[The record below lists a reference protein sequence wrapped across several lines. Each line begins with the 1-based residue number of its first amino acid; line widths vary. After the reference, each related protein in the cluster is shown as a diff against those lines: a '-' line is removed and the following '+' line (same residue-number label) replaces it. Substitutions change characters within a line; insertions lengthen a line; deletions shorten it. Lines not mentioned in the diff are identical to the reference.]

1 MSAMW
6 RWLLGVK
13 DLPVDAEGLRP
24 AWERPL
30 PAWGWLVMVAVVIG
44 FAVWSYRGLDAP
56 PRRRMVLSGLRA
68 TLLLILGICVCGPM
82 LELPREDIEPDA
94 VVVLVDRSR
103 SMAVRDGE
111 IGPDGRATRE
121 SRLQSVLAEAA
132 DVWREPGESRRI
144 VWIGFSDGTVDLAS
158 SSDESEVSDRPSV
171 PTSSFIPSPPIELGV
186 PEGWSTRL
194 APALEEAIRRTTGRP
209 LAGVVIL
216 SDGRTEAPPD
226 RELVRR
232 LVSSAAPVHVIPL
245 GAETPIGDASVAR
258 VEAPKRAF
266 VRDAVPV
273 VVRLDNR
280 GRRGDVVLEL
290 VDESSGRVLDA
301 STVTMDPEDDG
312 TQDTV
317 LTARPGDG
325 LVEGATRWSVRI
337 TGDADLVPEN
347 DVASFPI
354 ELVDRPL
361 RVLYIEGGPRWEYRY
376 LKNLLVRE
384 PSIESSVMLLS
395 ADRDFAQEGN
405 TPLARLPRDADE
417 FAQFDLVIL
426 GDVPSGF
433 LTEGRQEAI
442 RELVERR
449 GGGLVLIGGSRS
461 MPGTWSESPLAALI
475 PFSGG
480 FDLERRSEAVMMRP
494 TEDAERLGVLRLDE
508 SAEGGWPIDLSDPEY
523 GWSRLQWVQ
532 RIDPERLKPT
542 AEVLAE
548 AVPADGSTDD
558 GTIDGATPLVIGMR
572 YGAGQVLYVATDE
585 IWRWR
590 YGRGETF
597 HERFWI
603 QMLRLLGREAIESD
617 QPVRLTATPEQAVV
631 GRPVLVTVDLLDG
644 STGVEPPETVLVEAR
659 TAEGDILVT
668 AELARAA
675 ESSWT
680 GTFVPERIGPLD
692 ITVAEPGLA
701 ALASGTIARIEVG
714 RPDDELRLA
723 DADHG
728 LLAIL
733 AEDTGGLVH
742 LPDDPDEERPVLDRV
757 HEAIPNRAIVTESPI
772 RERIW
777 TSPLFFMLI
786 LILAATE
793 WSVRRLSRLD

>member
-1 MSAMW
+1 MSGAW
-6 RWLLGVK
+6 RWLLGLE
-13 DLPVDAEGLRP
+13 DLPADAEGLRP
-24 AWERPL
+24 AWEHPL
-30 PAWGWLVMVAVVIG
+30 PVWGWLLVIAAVVA
-44 FAVWSYRGLDAP
+44 FAIWSYRGLDAP
-56 PRRRMVLSGLRA
+56 PRRRTILTALRTA
-68 TLLLILGICVCGPM
+68 LLLILVVCVCGPM
-82 LELPREDIEPDA
+82 LELPREDIEPDS
-94 VVVLVDRSR
+94 VVVLLDRSR

-111 IGPDGRATRE
+111 AGADGRATRE
-121 SRLQSVLAEAA
+121 SVLQSVLADAG
-132 DVWREPGESRRI
+132 DVWRTPGDSRRLS
-144 VWIGFSDGTVDLAS
+144 WIGFGDGAVELATAS
-158 SSDESEVSDRPSV
+158 SPGTGPVETGEPD
-171 PTSSFIPSPPIELGV
+171 
-186 PEGWSTRL
+186 GWRTRL
-194 APALEEAIRRTTGRP
+194 APALEEALRRTTGRP

-226 RELVRR
+226 RALVRR
-232 LVSSAAPVHVIPL
+232 LVSSAAPVHVVPL

-280 GRRGDVVLEL
+280 GRRGDVVVEL
-290 VDESSGRVLDA
+290 VDDTSGRVLDS
-301 STVTMDPEDDG
+301 STVTMDPDG
-312 TQDTV
+312 EALLETV

-325 LVEGATRWSVRI
+325 IVEGSRRWSVRI
-337 TGDADLVPEN
+337 AGDADLVPEN
-347 DVASFPI
+347 DVSSFPI

-426 GDVPSGF
+426 GDVPAGF

-449 GGGLVLIGGSRS
+449 GGGLVMLGGPRS
-461 MPGTWSESPLAALI
+461 MPNTWSESPLASLV

-480 FDLERRSEAVMMRP
+480 FDLERRGEAVMMRP
-494 TEDAERLGVLRLDE
+494 TDEAARLGVLRLDE
-508 SAEGGWPIDLSDPEY
+508 SVESGWPVDLSDPDY

-548 AVPADGSTDD
+548 AVSVEASTD
-558 GTIDGATPLVIGMR
+558 GPTGAEATPIVIGMR

-603 QMLRLLGREAIESD
+603 QLLRLLGREAIESD
-617 QPVRLTATPEQAVV
+617 VPVQLAATPARAVV

-644 STGVEPPETVLVEAR
+644 SLGIEPPETVLVEAR
-659 TAEGDILVT
+659 DADGEIAAT

-692 ITVAEPGLA
+692 LVVAEPGLA
-701 ALASGTIARIEVG
+701 ALAAGTTVRIEVG

-723 DADHG
+723 DADHA
-728 LLAIL
+728 LLAAL

-742 LPDDPDEERPVLDRV
+742 RLDDPRPVLDRV
-757 HEAIPNRAIVTESPI
+757 YEAIPNRAIVTESPI

-786 LILAATE
+786 LLLAATE
-793 WSVRRLSRLD
+793 WTVRRLSRLD

>member
-1 MSAMW
+1 MNDLW

-30 PAWGWLVMVAVVIG
+30 PSWGWVMVIG
-44 FAVWSYRGLDAP
+44 LAIAFAAWSYRGLDAS
-56 PRRRMVLSGLRA
+56 PRRRTILTALRSV
-68 TLLLILGICVCGPM
+68 LLIVLVVCVCGPM
-82 LELPREDIEPDA
+82 LELPREDVEPDA

-111 IGPDGRATRE
+111 RGPDGRATRE
-121 SRLQSVLAEAA
+121 STLKSVLASAGDA
-132 DVWREPGESRRI
+132 WREPGESRR
-144 VWIGFSDGTVDLAS
+144 VSWIGFGDGAVELATVSETDPDTRTEAS
-158 SSDESEVSDRPSV
+158 
-171 PTSSFIPSPPIELGV
+171 PIETGE
-186 PEGWSTRL
+186 PDAWRTRL
-194 APALEEAIRRTTGRP
+194 APALEEALRRTTGRP

-232 LVSSAAPVHVIPL
+232 LVSAAAPVHVIPL

-280 GRRGDVVLEL
+280 GRRGDVVVEL
-290 VDESSGRVLDA
+290 VDDTSGRVLDSSMIA
-301 STVTMDPEDDG
+301 MNPDG
-312 TQDTV
+312 EEMLETV

-325 LVEGATRWSVRI
+325 VVEGARRWSVRI
-337 TGDADLVPEN
+337 AGDADLVPEN
-347 DVASFPI
+347 DITSFPI

-384 PSIESSVMLLS
+384 TSIESSVMLLS

-417 FAQFDLVIL
+417 FAQFDLIVL
-426 GDVPSGF
+426 GDVPAGF
-433 LTEGRQEAI
+433 LTEARQKAI

-449 GGGLVLIGGSRS
+449 GGGLVLLGGPRS
-461 MPGTWSESPLAALI
+461 MPGTWSESALASLV

-480 FDLERRSEAVMMRP
+480 FDLERRDGAVMMRP
-494 TEDAERLGVLRLDE
+494 TEEAARLGVLRLDE
-508 SAEGGWPIDLSDPEY
+508 ESENGWPVDLSDPDY

-548 AVPADGSTDD
+548 AISADDPTNQSET
-558 GTIDGATPLVIGMR
+558 TPLVIGMR

-603 QMLRLLGREAIESD
+603 QLLRLLGREAIQSD
-617 QPVRLTATPEQAVV
+617 VPVRLAATPERAVV

-644 STGVEPPETVLVEAR
+644 SLGIDPPETVFVEAR
-659 TAEGDILVT
+659 DSDGEIAVT

-680 GTFVPERIGPLD
+680 GTFIPERLGPLD
-692 ITVAEPGLA
+692 IVVSEPGLA
-701 ALASGTIARIEVG
+701 AIAADSTVRIEVG

-723 DADHG
+723 DADHA
-728 LLAIL
+728 LLASL
-733 AEDTGGLVH
+733 AEQTGGAVH
-742 LPDDPDEERPVLDRV
+742 RIDDDRPVLDRV

-786 LILAATE
+786 LLLAATE